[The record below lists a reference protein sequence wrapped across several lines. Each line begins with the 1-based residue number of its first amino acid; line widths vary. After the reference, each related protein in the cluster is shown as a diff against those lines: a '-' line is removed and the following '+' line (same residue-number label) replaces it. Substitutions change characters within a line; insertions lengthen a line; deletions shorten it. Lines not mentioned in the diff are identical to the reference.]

1 MNKEKIGI
9 DSAEVRR
16 GDSEEESWWEW
27 LIAPSFLALVLVYT
41 IMSLAEAI
49 ARKIT
54 GR

>member
-1 MNKEKIGI
+1 MTKEKIGI
-9 DSAEVRR
+9 NSVGMKR
-16 GDSEEESWWEW
+16 WEW